1 MDTERRRWSSL
12 MWSLLETSELSEIGM
27 GLGEI
32 FRKVS
37 DADSPPEEIEDILDT
52 FLSVPL

>member
-1 MDTERRRWSSL
+1 
-12 MWSLLETSELSEIGM
+12 MWSLSETSELSEIGM
-27 GLGEI
+27 GLGES

-52 FLSVPL
+52 FF

>member
-1 MDTERRRWSSL
+1 
-12 MWSLLETSELSEIGM
+12 MWSLSETSELSEIGM

-37 DADSPPEEIEDILDT
+37 DVDSPPEEIEDILDT
-52 FLSVPL
+52 FF

>member
-1 MDTERRRWSSL
+1 MDTERRRWLSL
-12 MWSLLETSELSEIGM
+12 MWSLSETSELSEIGM

-37 DADSPPEEIEDILDT
+37 DVDSPPEEIEDILDT
-52 FLSVPL
+52 FF